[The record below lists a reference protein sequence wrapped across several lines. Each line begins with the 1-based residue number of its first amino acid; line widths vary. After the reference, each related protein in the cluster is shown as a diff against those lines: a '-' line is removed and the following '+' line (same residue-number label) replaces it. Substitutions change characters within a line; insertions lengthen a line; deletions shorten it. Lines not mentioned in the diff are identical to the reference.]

1 MENLKDN
8 YRLIFGIIFA
18 VSVFMLVEAWMR
30 DNSPRPVPPAPAAPS
45 GQIAPVPSASSV
57 PSGASP
63 AAQSAPTSSA
73 VSRGQRVTVVTDL
86 MNVEIDTIGGDIRR
100 VELLKHRDPV
110 DRSRNFVLM
119 HDTGAGIYVAQ
130 SGLLG
135 SGQPNHTT
143 VFAAERGEYR
153 LTEGQGEFLVTLKTV
168 DPSGAATHEKSFKFR
183 RGSYVVDVT
192 LTSKVPEGA
201 AIPSHAYFQLV
212 RDDSAPP
219 GSSKMMPT
227 YTGGGVFTDATKLVQ
242 LTFDNVREGTT
253 SLPKETKDGWIALIQ
268 HYFLGAWLPKAGV
281 SREYYARKVQDNLF
295 AFGVIVP
302 LQRVDVTASASVP
315 LYIGP
320 QEQETLKTLS
330 PGLEYTVDYGWLRML
345 AEPIFWV
352 LEKIHE
358 YVHNWGVA
366 IIILTVLIKLL
377 FYPLSA
383 ASYRSMGK
391 MKVLAPKLQKL
402 KERYGDD
409 RQKMHQAMMDLYK
422 TEKVNPLGGCL
433 PIVVQI
439 PVFIA
444 LYWVLLQSVE
454 LRQAPFMLWID
465 DLSAKDPYYVLPVLM
480 GITMFVQT
488 MLNPTPPDPMQAKLM
503 KIMPVAFSIFFFFF
517 PAGLVLYWLVNNIL
531 SIAQQWHITRTIERE
546 KTAHDKA

>member
-1 MENLKDN
+1 MDLIKDN
-8 YRLIFGIIFA
+8 TRLIFGIIFA

-30 DNSPRPVPPAPAAPS
+30 EHSPRPAPAAPAAQGVQS
-45 GQIAPVPSASSV
+45 APVPAASKDAAAT
-57 PSGASP
+57 GAAPSP
-63 AAQSAPTSSA
+63 ASTV
-73 VSRGQRVTVVTDL
+73 VSRGQRIAVTTDL
-86 MNVEIDTIGGDIRR
+86 MKIEIDTNGGDIRR
-100 VELLKHRDPV
+100 VELLKHRDPI

-119 HDTGAGIYVAQ
+119 NDTGGGLYVAQ

-135 SGQPNHTT
+135 SGQPNHTSI
-143 VFAAERGEYR
+143 FNAEQAAYS
-153 LTEGQGEFLVTLKTV
+153 LTDGQDELVVTLKA
-168 DPSGAATHEKSFKFR
+168 DAPGPAQAHEKSFKFH
-183 RGSYVVDVT
+183 RGSHVVDVT
-192 LTSKVPEGA
+192 LTSRLAEGA
-201 AIPSHAYFQLV
+201 NAADHAYFQFI

-227 YTGGGVFTDATKLVQ
+227 YTGGGVFTQATKLVQ
-242 LTFDNVREGTT
+242 LKFDAVREGKST
-253 SLPKETKDGWIALIQ
+253 LPKDAKDGWIALIQ
-268 HYFLGAWLPKAGV
+268 HYFLGAWLPKAGIP
-281 SREYYARKVQDNLF
+281 REYYARKVQDNLF

-302 LQRVDVTASASVP
+302 LQQAGSTITATVP
-315 LYIGP
+315 LYVGP
-320 QEQETLKTLS
+320 QHQETLKALS

-352 LEKIHE
+352 LEKIHD

-366 IIILTVLIKLL
+366 IILLTVLIKGL

-391 MKVLAPKLQKL
+391 MKVLAPKLQRL

-409 RQKMHQAMMDLYK
+409 RQKMHQAMMEMYK

-433 PIVVQI
+433 PILVQI
-439 PVFIA
+439 PVFIS

-465 DLSAKDPYYVLPVLM
+465 DLSAKDPFYVLPVLM

-488 MLNPTPPDPMQAKLM
+488 MLNPTPPDPVQAKLM
-503 KIMPVAFSIFFFFF
+503 KIMPVAMSIFFFFF

-531 SIAQQWHITRTIERE
+531 SIAQQWHVTRLIERE
-546 KTAHDKA
+546 NTAHDKA